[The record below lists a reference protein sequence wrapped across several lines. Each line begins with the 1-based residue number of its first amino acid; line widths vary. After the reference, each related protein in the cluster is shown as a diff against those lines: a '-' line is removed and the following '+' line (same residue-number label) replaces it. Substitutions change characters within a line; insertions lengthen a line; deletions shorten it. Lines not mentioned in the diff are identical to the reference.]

1 MDQPR
6 LTTEPPFRLLNHTL
20 SGDPRRPAIL
30 FLHGFLGSSRDWD
43 ATITALGER
52 FYCIAVDLPGHGASL
67 NLPSDGYTMEGAS
80 RYLTDLLDSLDVRRA
95 VIVGYSMGGRLAL
108 YFALRHSERC
118 SGLFLE
124 SASPGLESPQERN
137 ERRRTDEEKATRL
150 ESGNFDEFLHG
161 WYQQPLFAS
170 LAKNGELLQKTIESR
185 RRNEP
190 GELALSLR
198 GMGTGSQP
206 SLWGEIAGLRPPA
219 LAVAGELDEKFVGI
233 GRRMGSHSPKIRFAE
248 VARMGHNAHIET
260 PKAYLNLLRDFL
272 ESL

>member
-1 MDQPR
+1 
-6 LTTEPPFRLLNHTL
+6 
-20 SGDPRRPAIL
+20 
-30 FLHGFLGSSRDWD
+30 
-43 ATITALGER
+43 
-52 FYCIAVDLPGHGASL
+52 
-67 NLPSDGYTMEGAS
+67 MEGAS

-150 ESGNFDEFLHG
+150 ESGNFDEFLHD
-161 WYQQPLFAS
+161 WHQQPLFAS

-206 SLWGEIAGLRPPA
+206 SLWGEIAGLRTPA
-219 LAVAGELDEKFVGI
+219 LAVTGELDEKFVGI

-248 VARMGHNAHIET
+248 VAGAGHNVHIET